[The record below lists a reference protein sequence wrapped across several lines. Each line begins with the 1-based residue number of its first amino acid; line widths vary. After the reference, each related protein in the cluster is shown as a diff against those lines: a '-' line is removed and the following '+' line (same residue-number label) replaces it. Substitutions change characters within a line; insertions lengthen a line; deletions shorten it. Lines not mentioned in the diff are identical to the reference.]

1 MLSDT
6 IKQKLVDALDVSSIE
21 IIDETHK
28 HKGHPQSSGGH
39 FRLIIVS
46 SSFEDFSLIERHRLI
61 YKILDNMMK
70 KEIHAL
76 SISAN
81 TPAEI

>member
-39 FRLIIVS
+39 FRLRIVS
-46 SSFEDFSLIERHRLI
+46 RSFEDFSLIERHRLI

-76 SISAN
+76 SIIAK
-81 TPAEI
+81 TPTEI